1 MPVVV
6 VGLLLGDMAI
16 PTIILWLLT
25 VTAVHVCVPVSYPKS
40 SNYSLWQNLLSR
52 LYALV
57 AVAPIVAYTETDHDC
72 MVHDVT
78 RYQSAMSDLSKLY
91 ATDDDQGLGDW
102 RAGPPDN

>member
-1 MPVVV
+1 MCVCQS
-6 VGLLLGDMAI
+6 
-16 PTIILWLLT
+16 
-25 VTAVHVCVPVSYPKS
+25 VTPNHQITPYGRICY
-40 SNYSLWQNLLSR
+40 QSR